1 MKIFTI
7 DSWRDCEKWGE
18 DDDSSSW
25 HDFRQLTPSL
35 TLSLSAFSETLFSA
49 IFISAE
55 GRRTLVRLMNGLQG
69 DLDHMTRVTRAFS
82 FAHFRQLI
90 FGASNVMLLI

>member
-1 MKIFTI
+1 MRSGARMMIRVPGMIFAN
-7 DSWRDCEKWGE
+7 SRP
-18 DDDSSSW
+18 
-25 HDFRQLTPSL
+25 R
-35 TLSLSAFSETLFSA
+35 SLSAFSETLFSA